1 MADLKAILEAL
12 ESRQSAEESLN
23 RKEKRKR
30 TVARLA
36 MVQALYQL
44 EITSGGVE
52 SVIKEFVEH
61 RFDGDIDGA
70 ILAEADE
77 VYFSEALRG
86 VVTNQGVIDPMI
98 IDNLAS
104 GWRLERLDATLRA
117 ITRAGAWEMV
127 YQPSTPVEVIIDEY
141 VELTRAFFDEQE
153 SRFINGVLDAIAK
166 QCRHA

>member
-1 MADLKAILEAL
+1 MSDLKAILDVLEA
-12 ESRQSAEESLN
+12 RQSAEESLS
-23 RKEKRKR
+23 RQEKRKR

-44 EITSGGVE
+44 EITQGGVE
-52 SVIKEFVEH
+52 AVIKEFLDH
-61 RFDGDIDGA
+61 RFESDFDGA

-77 VYFSEALRG
+77 VYFAEALRG
-86 VVTNQGVIDPMI
+86 VVTHQDLIDPMI

-104 GWRLERLDATLRA
+104 GWRIERLDFTLRA
-117 ITRAGAWEMV
+117 ITRAGAWEMA
-127 YQPSTPVEVIIDEY
+127 YQPTTPMEVIIDEY

-166 QCRHA
+166 QCRHG